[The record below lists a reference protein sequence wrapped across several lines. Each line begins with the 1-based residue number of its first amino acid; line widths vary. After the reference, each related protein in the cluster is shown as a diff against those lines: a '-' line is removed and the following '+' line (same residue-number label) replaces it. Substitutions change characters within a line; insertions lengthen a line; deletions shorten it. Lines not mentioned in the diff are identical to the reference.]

1 MLTTLKNA
9 FKIKEIRTRLLFTLA
24 MLVVIRIGS
33 QLPVPG
39 INTDVFRVWFEEQT
53 ANIEGAIS
61 FFDAV
66 TGGSF
71 LQMSVFA
78 LNINPYITSSI
89 IMQLLTI
96 AIPKLEEMQRDG
108 EEGRKKIVTIT
119 RYLTVG
125 LALFQATF
133 MAIGFGRQTVNIDGQ
148 LKTVLQSFDAFHVI
162 TVVVALTA
170 GSAFLMWVGEQITE
184 HGVGNGI
191 SVVLTINIISRLPQD
206 LKSLFEKFVQGKPPA
221 TAILAAVIIIAVFIG
236 MVILVIILN
245 DAVRSIPVQY
255 AKKMQGRRNIGGASS
270 NIPLKVNT
278 SGVIPIIFAQ
288 SILTLPII
296 ISQFVASDKLNGVW
310 GEILKYFN
318 TNKWCIPSR
327 AEFKYTAGMI
337 VYIAM
342 VIFFAYFYT
351 SITFNP
357 LMVSDNLKRQGGFI
371 PGIRPGKPTS
381 DYLNKV
387 LNYIVFIGAIGL
399 IIICIL
405 PYIFNGVFGA
415 DVATTG
421 TSLIIIV
428 SVVIETVKQIESMML
443 VRNYKGFLEN

>member
-9 FKIKEIRTRLLFTLA
+9 FKIKEIRNRLFFTLA

-39 INTDVFRVWFEEQT
+39 VDRNFFSEWFAQQT
-53 ANIEGAIS
+53 NSAVS

-71 LQMSVFA
+71 LNMSVLA

-125 LALFQATF
+125 LALVQASF
-133 MAIGFGRQTVNIDGQ
+133 MAIGFGRQGLIPDMNPLNI
-148 LKTVLQSFDAFHVI
+148 I
-162 TVVVALTA
+162 TCIVALTA

-206 LKSLFEKFVQGKPPA
+206 LKGLYDQFVKGKAPA
-221 TAILAAVIIIAVFIG
+221 TAILAALIILAIFIG
-236 MVILVIILN
+236 MVVLVIILN
-245 DAVRSIPVQY
+245 DAVRNIPVQY
-255 AKKMQGRRNIGGASS
+255 AKKMQGRRNVGGASS

-288 SILTLPII
+288 SILTLPLII
-296 ISQFVASDKLNGVW
+296 TQFAKPTGTNSVW
-310 GEILKYFN
+310 AEILNYFN
-318 TNKWCIPSR
+318 SNKWCVPGQI
-327 AEFKYTAGMI
+327 KYTAGMLL
-337 VYIAM
+337 YIAM

-351 SITFNP
+351 SITFTP

-405 PYIFNGVFGA
+405 PYIFSGVFGA

>member
-9 FKIKEIRTRLLFTLA
+9 FKIKEIRNRLLFTLA

-39 INTDVFRVWFEEQT
+39 VDRTFFSEWFAQQNNS
-53 ANIEGAIS
+53 AVS

-71 LQMSVFA
+71 LNMSILA

-125 LALFQATF
+125 LALLQATF
-133 MAIGFGRQTVNIDGQ
+133 MAIGFGRQG
-148 LKTVLQSFDAFHVI
+148 LLQPFNAMNVI
-162 TVVVALTA
+162 TCIVALTA

-206 LKSLFEKFVQGKPPA
+206 LKGLYDQFVKGKAPA
-221 TAILAAVIIIAVFIG
+221 TAILAALIIIAIFIA
-236 MVILVIILN
+236 MVVLVIILN
-245 DAVRSIPVQY
+245 DAVRQIPVQY
-255 AKKMQGRRNIGGASS
+255 AKKMQGRRAVGGASS

-296 ISQFVASDKLNGVW
+296 ISQFVGSEKVNGVW

-318 TNKWCIPSR
+318 SNKWCVPTK
-327 AEFKYTAGMI
+327 ADFKYTAGMI
-337 VYIAM
+337 LYIGM

-387 LNYIVFIGAIGL
+387 LNYIVFIGAVGL

-405 PYIFNGVFGA
+405 PYIFSGVFGA

>member
-9 FKIKEIRTRLLFTLA
+9 FKIKEIRNRLLFTLA

-39 INTDVFRVWFEEQT
+39 VDRSFFAEWFAQQT
-53 ANIEGAIS
+53 NSAVS

-71 LQMSVFA
+71 LNMSVLA

-125 LALFQATF
+125 LALVQASF
-133 MAIGFGRQTVNIDGQ
+133 MAIGFGRQGLIPDMNALNI
-148 LKTVLQSFDAFHVI
+148 I
-162 TVVVALTA
+162 TCIVALTA

-206 LKSLFEKFVQGKPPA
+206 LKGLYDQFVKGKAPA
-221 TAILAAVIIIAVFIG
+221 TAILAAVIIIAIFIA
-236 MVILVIILN
+236 MVVMVIILN

-255 AKKMQGRRNIGGASS
+255 AKKMQGRRNVGGASS
-270 NIPLKVNT
+270 SIPLKVNT

-288 SILTLPII
+288 SILTLPLII
-296 ISQFVASDKLNGVW
+296 TQFVNTENMNSVW
-310 GEILKYFN
+310 AEILQYFN
-318 TNKWCIPSR
+318 SNNWCR
-327 AEFKYTAGMI
+327 FKEVSMIKYSAGLL

-387 LNYIVFIGAIGL
+387 LNYIVFIGAVGL
-399 IIICIL
+399 IIICVL
-405 PYIFNGVFGA
+405 PYIFSGVFGA